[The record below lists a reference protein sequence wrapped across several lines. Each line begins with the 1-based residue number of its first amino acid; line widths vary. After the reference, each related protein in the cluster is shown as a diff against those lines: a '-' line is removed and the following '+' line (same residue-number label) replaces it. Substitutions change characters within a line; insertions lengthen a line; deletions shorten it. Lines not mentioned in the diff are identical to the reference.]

1 VASGGKP
8 TQQAPSNPSNPYQM
22 ISRPDYKAP
31 TAPSSLGQA
40 SQYSHSISLQIS
52 DPDTFFTDPVEND
65 YRVKGRSVPDFRDD
79 GGERGLISGLQP
91 QPGNPSY
98 FQRLSPK
105 IFKLNRC
112 KIKSKSN
119 IISKDKITNI
129 NISIK
134 IKIKPQTRSSP
145 AAI

>member
-91 QPGNPSY
+91 QPKLLPTFVSEKN
-98 FQRLSPK
+98 
-105 IFKLNRC
+105 KLNRC
-112 KIKSKSN
+112 EIKSKSN

-129 NISIK
+129 NINIK